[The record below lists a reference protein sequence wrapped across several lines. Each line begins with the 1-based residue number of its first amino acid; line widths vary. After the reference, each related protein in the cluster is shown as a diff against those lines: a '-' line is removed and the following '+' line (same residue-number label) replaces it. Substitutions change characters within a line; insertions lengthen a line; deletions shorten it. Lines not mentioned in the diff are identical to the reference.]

1 MLNFCDNFVI
11 LAGYFICIIVF
22 PKSPTMGIHMKNKVA
37 AVVLSSLISTSAL
50 ALDINVTVTNL
61 LHGNHFTPL
70 LIAAH
75 DRNQHMFQV
84 ATAASASLQAMAEG
98 GDISSLSTD
107 LMAVGADVIEN
118 PAAGL
123 MIPGQTV
130 QFAMTTLSSNTQ
142 LSVVAMILPT
152 NDGFVGVDSLT
163 LPTTPGRYE
172 YYLNGY
178 DAGTEVNDE
187 IINGAGAPGAPGIPA
202 DPLGLGGTNA
212 SGVASAESNQTV
224 HIHRGV
230 LGDTDANAGV
240 SDLDSRVHRWLNP
253 VAHLIIDVQ

>member
-1 MLNFCDNFVI
+1 MN
-11 LAGYFICIIVF
+11 
-22 PKSPTMGIHMKNKVA
+22 NKVA
-37 AVVLSSLISTSAL
+37 AAILSSLFSSSAF
-50 ALDINVTVTNL
+50 ALDISVTVTNL
-61 LHGNHFTPL
+61 SHGNHFTPL

-75 DRNQHMFQV
+75 DANQHMFRV
-84 ATAASASLQAMAEG
+84 GNSASTSLQAMAEG

-107 LMAVGADVIEN
+107 MMAVGADIIEN

-123 MIPGQTV
+123 MTPGQSV
-130 QFAMTTLSSNTQ
+130 QFTMTTQDNNTQ
-142 LSVVAMILPT
+142 LSAVAMILPT

-163 LPTTPGRYE
+163 LPTIAGRYE

-178 DAGTEVNDE
+178 DAGTEINDE
-187 IINGAGAPGAPGIPA
+187 IINGAGTPGVQGIPA
-202 DPLGLGGTNA
+202 DPLGLAGTNA
-212 SGVASAESNQTV
+212 TGVATAESNQSV

-230 LGDTDANAGV
+230 LGDTDATGGM